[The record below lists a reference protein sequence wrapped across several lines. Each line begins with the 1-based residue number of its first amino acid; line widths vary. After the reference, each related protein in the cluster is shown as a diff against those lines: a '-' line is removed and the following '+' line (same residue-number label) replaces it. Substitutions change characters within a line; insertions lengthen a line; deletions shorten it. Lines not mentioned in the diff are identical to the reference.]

1 MTKTSLLIKTT
12 FIFLLSFITL
22 NVLTNTSSP
31 PAGTTGGPSEGS
43 CSTCHGSGNI
53 TVGTNWSAI
62 TLTGVPGPGY
72 TPGSTYIITVAGNTA
87 ATSKNGFEV
96 TVLNSANNPAGTL
109 ASGTGSGLTTN
120 AGRSYV
126 RQTTATQS
134 SWSFTWT
141 APNPGVGAV
150 TFYLAYNATNNNS
163 SADIGDNVYIKAFTF
178 TEASQ
183 NLPTAVITP
192 SATTVCLGDTL
203 FLSGSGINNPTTF
216 NWQFLGNTP
225 NSATGQNVFVVYTST
240 GIKTVR
246 LTTSNNDGSSSPT
259 NQNITVVAKPSSTIT
274 AGNSAIICDNDSV
287 TLTGPTGSGLSY
299 LWTPGNFNT
308 PSIKAGSAGVYTL
321 KVTNTGNNCFS
332 SSTKTTT
339 KQAKPQ
345 STLISSKDSICVGD
359 SVTFD
364 LTGNGFSSIYF
375 VNNIAQPSNGNMY
388 KLGGNAGVYNVQAM
402 ISQNGCS
409 TSLPIKIVKIID
421 PLPAVQNVICTAT
434 PAKIKFE
441 WPAINGATG
450 YEVSIN
456 NGQNWINANNGLS
469 HIIDSLNP
477 NTSISLKIRGIN
489 DGPCA
494 AGIAISKTCV
504 NSPCPTI
511 SFKPSFTHQTCR
523 NSNQL
528 NDSSVVV
535 INNVDIANYLLKCV
549 SGNDSIDYKKQNSW
563 KFATKQGS
571 NSIRLYIKDSLNPT
585 CPATV
590 FDTTLMVYANPD
602 KPIVNNNVLNAGV
615 CESNTFNINVGTTNA
630 NKFAYYLVGNNNPL
644 SVSSTKSF
652 AYQAK
657 LQAITEHFYVL
668 AIDSVTGCAVQT
680 DTLQVNTFLY
690 PKANFT
696 FTINKG
702 DVQFTNLSIAIPP
715 PAYLWQFDDAN
726 RSSSTSMSPSFT
738 YTQNNTYHVKLI
750 ANNNSCIDSVTKQVT
765 IAGLS
770 IHSIT
775 KNNISIYPN
784 PVTDKLYIDL
794 NGLMLTDQLQIHD
807 LAGKLVKEITPEQK
821 EVLVIPMDDLVKG
834 VYIIKIYIDGQAHQL
849 KVIKG

>member
-1 MTKTSLLIKTT
+1 MKKTSLLIKL
-12 FIFLLSFITL
+12 IIVLLLSSVTVDVF
-22 NVLTNTSSP
+22 TNATNP

-53 TVGTNWSAI
+53 TLGANWSAI
-62 TLTGVPGPGY
+62 TLTGIIGPGY
-72 TPGSTYIITVAGNTA
+72 IAGSTYIITVAGNAA
-87 ATSKNGFEV
+87 ATTKNGFEV
-96 TVLNSANNPAGTL
+96 TVLNGANNTAGTL
-109 ASGTGSGLTTN
+109 ASGTGSGLITSG
-120 AGRSYV
+120 GRTYV
-126 RQTTATQS
+126 RQTSATQS

-141 APNPGVGAV
+141 APNPAVGAV

-178 TEASQ
+178 TEASS
-183 NLPTAVITP
+183 NIPTAVITP
-192 SATTVCLGDTL
+192 SATTICLGDTL
-203 FLSGSGINNPTTF
+203 FLSGSGQNNPTTY

-225 NSATGQNVFVVYTST
+225 NAATGKNVFVVYTST

-259 NQNITVVAKPSSTIT
+259 NQNITVVAKPTSTIT
-274 AGNSAIICDNDSV
+274 ATNSAIVCDNDSV
-287 TLTGPTGSGLSY
+287 TLTGPTGSGLTY
-299 LWTPGNFNT
+299 LWTPGNFTT
-308 PSIKAGSAGVYTL
+308 PSIKAGNAGIYTL
-321 KVTNTGNNCFS
+321 KVTNSNNCFS
-332 SSTKTTT
+332 ISTKATT

-345 STLISSKDSICVGD
+345 STLINNKDSVCTGD
-359 SVTFD
+359 TILFD
-364 LTGNGFSSIYF
+364 LTGNGFSAIYHI
-375 VNNIAQPSNGNMY
+375 NNIAQPNTGNGY
-388 KLGGNAGVYNVQAM
+388 LLGGNAGIYNVQPV

-409 TSLPIKIVKIID
+409 TTIPTKTVKIID

-434 PAKIKFE
+434 PNKIEFE

-450 YEVSIN
+450 YQVSLN
-456 NGQNWINANNGLS
+456 NGQSWINANNGLS

-494 AGIAISKTCV
+494 AGNEITKTCV
-504 NSPCPTI
+504 NSPCPAI
-511 SFKPSFTHQTCR
+511 HFKTSFTHQTCR
-523 NSNQL
+523 NGNQL

-585 CPATV
+585 CPAKI

-602 KPIVNNNVLNAGV
+602 KPILNNNLLDALI
-615 CESNTFNINVGTTNA
+615 CETKTFGIFLGNTNA
-630 NKFAYYLVGNNNPL
+630 NKFAYYQVGNTNPL
-644 SVSSTKSF
+644 LFSSTKILPL
-652 AYQAK
+652 QAK
-657 LQAITEHFYVL
+657 SQVITESFYVL
-668 AIDSVTGCAVQT
+668 AFDSLTGCAVQT
-680 DTLQVNTFLY
+680 DTLRVTTISY

-702 DVQFTNLSIAIPP
+702 DVQFTNLSIAVPP
-715 PAYLWQFDDAN
+715 TIYLWQFDDAN
-726 RSSSTSMSPSFT
+726 HSSSYSMSPSFT

-750 ANNNSCIDSVTKQVT
+750 ANNNTCIDSITKQVT

-770 IHSIT
+770 INNIT
-775 KNNISIYPN
+775 KNNISVYPN
-784 PVTDKLYIDL
+784 PITDDLHINLDGLLITDK
-794 NGLMLTDQLQIHD
+794 LQIHD
-807 LAGKLVKEITPEQK
+807 LAGKLVKEIAPEQK
-821 EVLVIPMDDLVKG
+821 DLLLIPMDDLVKG
-834 VYIIKIYIDGQAHQL
+834 VYIIKFNINEQAYQL